1 MKKIT
6 TKILFLLTGIL
17 FVFSLKPQTF
27 KERISNRD
35 IPVYFYGIDFT
46 KAVLIGDSKANAQ
59 DIVNRQFTGI
69 NELLI
74 NESGKY
80 DVAGAFRR
88 SDLKTDLTFVKE
100 RNEKAAP
107 DQLLSAD
114 TEDLNRLSP
123 SAITALVKGFNAGGK
138 EGTGLLFVVD
148 GMSKPNKEIAVW
160 VTLFDIRS
168 KKVLLTNKVTGKV
181 GMGFS
186 FRNYWAT
193 GIRSVIEQIKST
205 KYSAWKSE
213 A

>member
-17 FVFSLKPQTF
+17 FVFSLKAQTF

-100 RNEKAAP
+100 RNEKAVP

-168 KKVLLTNKVTGKV
+168 KKVLLTNKVPGKV